1 MEQVFL
7 SAAGG
12 LRLASFVRKLA
23 KATKKQSCL
32 SCKSCQ
38 ICLFVLSSYRY
49 ELHTFFFTTA
59 GTQEQRMI
67 KFSKLPDNIEALILD
82 AASYLRSREEVVF
95 AYLFGSLAKGKRTPL
110 SDIDIAVYFSTE
122 HDLPEKKL
130 EILGG
135 LNDILETDE
144 VDLVMLNSAPLSLE
158 IGILENKQ
166 VIVDKDPFFR
176 HKYESLVMRKSFD
189 FSVKESTILRSLF
202 RGR

>member
-1 MEQVFL
+1 
-7 SAAGG
+7 
-12 LRLASFVRKLA
+12 
-23 KATKKQSCL
+23 
-32 SCKSCQ
+32 
-38 ICLFVLSSYRY
+38 
-49 ELHTFFFTTA
+49 
-59 GTQEQRMI
+59 MI
-67 KFSKLPDNIEALILD
+67 KFAKLPANVEALILN
-82 AASYLRSREEVVF
+82 AAGYLRSREEVVF
-95 AYLFGSLAKGKRTPL
+95 AYLFGSLAKGKPTPL
-110 SDIDIAVYFSTE
+110 SDIDIAVYLSTE
-122 HDLPEKKL
+122 EDLPEKKL

-135 LNDILETDE
+135 LNDILGTDE